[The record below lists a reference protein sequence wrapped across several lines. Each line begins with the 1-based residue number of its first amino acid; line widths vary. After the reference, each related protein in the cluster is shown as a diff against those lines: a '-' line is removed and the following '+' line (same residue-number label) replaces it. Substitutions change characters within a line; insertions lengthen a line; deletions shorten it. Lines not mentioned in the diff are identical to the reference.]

1 MFKVKSTRRNT
12 KRSGSPLRIESIAP
26 STTTAAT
33 ATTAATITAPDP
45 TSKPTDPSSKPTLT
59 NTLDFFQA
67 ESTATSL
74 AKPWLR
80 LERGLRLQKF
90 RTYAESYP
98 GLTTDEQKDLYNFL
112 LKANDNKQLNTKQ
125 QVAYENGSIQSIRGL
140 KVIRTGDIKVPAVFK
155 IEAARLTKKHQDDS

>member
-1 MFKVKSTRRNT
+1 MFKVKSTRRNP
-12 KRSGSPLRIESIAP
+12 KRSGSPLRIESVAP
-26 STTTAAT
+26 SATNAA
-33 ATTAATITAPDP
+33 AATITPPDP
-45 TSKPTDPSSKPTLT
+45 ASKPTDSSSKPTLT

-98 GLTTDEQKDLYNFL
+98 GLTADEQKDLYTFL
-112 LKANDNKQLNTKQ
+112 LRANDNKQLNTKQ
-125 QVAYENGSIQSIRGL
+125 QVAYENGTIQSIRGL

-155 IEAARLTKKHQDDS
+155 IEAVRLTKKHQDDS

>member
-1 MFKVKSTRRNT
+1 MFKVKSTRRNP
-12 KRSGSPLRIESIAP
+12 KRSGSPLRIESVAP
-26 STTTAAT
+26 STTAAI
-33 ATTAATITAPDP
+33 TAATITPPDP
-45 TSKPTDPSSKPTLT
+45 ASKPTDSSSKPTLT

-98 GLTTDEQKDLYNFL
+98 GLTADEQKDLYTFL
-112 LKANDNKQLNTKQ
+112 LRANDNKQLNTKQ
-125 QVAYENGSIQSIRGL
+125 QVAYENGTIQSIRGL

-155 IEAARLTKKHQDDS
+155 IEAVRLTKKHQDDS

>member
-12 KRSGSPLRIESIAP
+12 KRSGSPIRLESITP
-26 STTTAAT
+26 SITAAT
-33 ATTAATITAPDP
+33 AETAITAATARHVVASDQAT
-45 TSKPTDPSSKPTLT
+45 KPSLT

-98 GLTTDEQKDLYNFL
+98 GLTADEQKDLYNFL

-125 QVAYENGSIQSIRGL
+125 QVAYENGTIQSIRGL

-155 IEAARLTKKHQDDS
+155 IEAVRLTKKHQDDS

>member
-1 MFKVKSTRRNT
+1 MFKVKSTRRNP
-12 KRSGSPLRIESIAP
+12 KRSGSPLRIESVAP
-26 STTTAAT
+26 ST
-33 ATTAATITAPDP
+33 TTAATITAPDP

-90 RTYAESYP
+90 RSYAESYP